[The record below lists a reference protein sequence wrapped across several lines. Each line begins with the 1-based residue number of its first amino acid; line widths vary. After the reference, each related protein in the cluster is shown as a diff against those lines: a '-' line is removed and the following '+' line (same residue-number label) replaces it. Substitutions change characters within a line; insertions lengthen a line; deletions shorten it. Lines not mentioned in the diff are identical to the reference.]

1 MKELTNL
8 TTVNDK
14 KLLVVLPIKTI
25 NDIFLNEISFSIS
38 QQTQPIDV
46 LVLCADNNSDEN
58 IARLKSILDKPIITI
73 PEKET
78 PDGPVTQKTIEAT
91 NKINYVVEN
100 IKSDANFQFIF
111 NESLNYAIGNQY
123 EFFSVIEPED
133 VLDSN
138 WYNTVLKYA
147 SKKSAIDGF
156 MPIMKE
162 VSNGNF
168 LGFFNEACWVDGYAE
183 VAGTFDLQLL
193 MRFNCVNITGAVF
206 KTESLKTYGVEVT
219 PGDFK
224 VLKENFKLSF
234 AYEFFLRM
242 IYDDLKF
249 FTIPRLGYEHRID
262 VPVSNIDPFSSKVPR
277 NLSSWPEEKGGMTQ
291 EEIKFWNDSA
301 KKEYFIARHDR
312 KVEYK
317 KREAVSVATP
327 VPTMNV
333 VQ

>member
-8 TTVNDK
+8 TTANDK

-38 QQTQPIDV
+38 QQTQPVDL

-58 IARLKSILDKPIITI
+58 IARLKSILDKPVVTI

-78 PDGPVTQKTIEAT
+78 PEGPVTQKTIEAT

-100 IKSDANFQFIF
+100 IKFDSIFQFIF
-111 NESLNYAIGNQY
+111 NESLNYAIDNKY
-123 EFFSVIEPED
+123 EFFSIIESED

-138 WYNTVLKYA
+138 WYKTALKYA
-147 SKKSAIDGF
+147 AKKTNIDGF

-162 VSNGNF
+162 ISNGNF

-193 MRFNCVNITGAVF
+193 MRFSCINITGAVF
-206 KTESLKTYGVEVT
+206 KTESLNKYMK
-219 PGDFK
+219 DKALDNLK
-224 VLKENFKLSF
+224 VMKENFKLSF
-234 AYEFFLRM
+234 VYEFFLRL
-242 IYDDLKF
+242 IYEDFKF

-262 VPVSNIDPFSSKVPR
+262 TPISIVDAFSSKVPR
-277 NLSSWPEEKGGMTQ
+277 NLSSWPEEKGGMSQ
-291 EEIKFWNDSA
+291 EEMKFWNDSA

-317 KREAVSVATP
+317 KREVAPAPTP
-327 VPTMNV
+327 MMTV